1 MADANS
7 RPVMNSP
14 QGIAALKYFVDILRT
29 EKLAPPDSDAIGY
42 LEKNQYLQAE
52 RAAMAVQWSAAFDL
66 LTSCEKSP
74 KICRDI
80 AATVVP
86 GRREG
91 NTVTRGAPS
100 PARGELGGADGRSTR
115 KGRRQDVPDLHSLR
129 KEGASVWAVNG
140 GDPVN
145 KAVYTAIHE
154 VLKVRKDFPLMAETM
169 TFAKLFPR
177 IPHTEQLRQVWA
189 REVNLAA
196 NLKKS
201 PDAADERLRGRVVR
215 AS

>member
-1 MADANS
+1 
-7 RPVMNSP
+7 MNSP
-14 QGIAALKYFVDILRT
+14 QGIAALKYFVDVLRT

-42 LEKNQYLQAE
+42 LEKNQYLQSE

-74 KICRDI
+74 KICKDI

-91 NTVTRGAPS
+91 TTVRRGAFMSAESWVVPTS
-100 PARGELGGADGRSTR
+100 STR
-115 KGRRQDVPDLHSLR
+115 KDAAKTLLTFLAS
-129 KEGASVWAVNG
+129 KEGAAVWALNG
-140 GDPVN
+140 GDPVH
-145 KAVYTAIHE
+145 KAVYSDPE

-169 TFAKLFPR
+169 TFATLFPR

-201 PDAADERLRGRVVR
+201 PEAAMNDCATEWTRILKEGGYLK
-215 AS
+215 